1 MTRFLFLFSW
11 LIVCSLAARGGVVRG
26 VVTNLKGAPLA
37 FANVAVRATATGI
50 ATNEQGRYQLRLPAG
65 RYELVFQYVG
75 YKPRIEALTVA
86 GGDTATVLDVALTP
100 ENYQLNEV
108 VVRGTDRDPAYALVQ
123 QAINWRR
130 YHEREVAAYKA
141 RLYIK
146 ALGRLT
152 DVPGKLLG
160 LVKVGPD
167 LKPGIIY
174 LSETVSE
181 ISFRQ
186 PNTVQERMISSRVSG
201 DSKTISFNLASAG
214 KGLNFYHNLLKSPF
228 SQRGFVSPIAGNA
241 LLFYQYELLGST
253 QQGNLLIHKIKVTPR
268 RRADPAFS
276 GVIYLVDGTW
286 RLQAVSLDLS
296 KEAQLEYV
304 DHVHLEQFFAPAP
317 GPSDVWVLQSQ
328 KAVVSFEALGFKGSG
343 NVTAVLSNYQ
353 VVPTYATPQAV
364 AAPPAPP
371 APGAPI
377 TRETVADVKKQK
389 PDLSQLSRQVKRRL
403 RQAERDSLPALRL
416 EGLHKGEIQ
425 LVEKGAN
432 ERDSA
437 YWAEV
442 RPVPLTTEERRDYH
456 VKDSTEVIRTSR
468 PYQDSLDRK
477 RNALGLGKLLLT
489 GYTYNRTY
497 EKRQVYVAPVFNIL
511 QYSTVEGVI
520 ANAQA
525 TYTQNTNDRRRFQL
539 TPTLR
544 YGFAAKLLS
553 PSLQIDWQLDAQRVR
568 RLTIVAGRTVEN
580 FDENSQLTPFIN
592 SAYTLL
598 RNRNYGKYYQR
609 RGAEVAYLAEVANGL
624 TVRGAVSYFDRREL
638 YNATYQ
644 TIIDVPGRAFTPNQP
659 VSAELPD
666 TGFGRSQALTLELT
680 ATYQPGQRYITRPE
694 GKFNLGTR
702 KPQFR
707 ATLVQGVPSLL
718 GSDVRY
724 TRVAAGIR
732 QTIPMGLL
740 GTGTYNVAGG
750 GFLGHSRLAFMDYR
764 HFTGNQTV
772 LASNFAQFQLL
783 DYYRFSTRR
792 AYLEAHYNHHFNGFF
807 INKIPLLRR
816 LQWQEVASVNYL
828 RTGAAGNYVELGVG
842 IEHIFKVL
850 RIDGY
855 TALQSGQR
863 VSTGLR
869 VGLGF

>member
-1 MTRFLFLFSW
+1 MARFYYLVIGLLTCVLS
-11 LIVCSLAARGGVVRG
+11 ARAGVVQG
-26 VVTNLKGAPLA
+26 VVSDLKGAPLA
-37 FANVAVRATATGI
+37 FANVSVRATATST
-50 ATNEQGRYQLRLPAG
+50 ATNEQGRYQFRLPAG

-75 YKPRIEALTVA
+75 YKPRIEAVTVA
-86 GGDTATVLDVALTP
+86 GGDTATALNVPLTP

-141 RLYIK
+141 RLYVK

-152 DVPGKLLG
+152 DVPGKLFG

-186 PNTVQERMISSRVSG
+186 PNVIQERMISSRVSG
-201 DSKTISFNLASAG
+201 DTKAISFNLASAG
-214 KGLNFYHNLLKSPF
+214 KGLNFYNNLLKSPF
-228 SQRGFVSPIAGNA
+228 SQRGFVSPIANNA
-241 LLFYQYELLGST
+241 MLFYQYELVGST
-253 QQGNLLIHKIKVTPR
+253 QQGSLLVHKIRVTPR
-268 RRADPAFS
+268 RRADPVFS
-276 GVIYLVDGTW
+276 GFIYLIDGTW

-317 GPSDVWVLQSQ
+317 GPSDVWVIQSQ
-328 KAVVSFEALGFKGSG
+328 KATVSFEALGFKGSG
-343 NVTAVLSNYQ
+343 NVTAVLSNYR
-353 VVPTYATPQAV
+353 VVPTFTTPQPV
-364 AAPPAPP
+364 ATPPAPP
-371 APGAPI
+371 TPDAPI
-377 TRETVADVKKQK
+377 TRETVAEVKQQK
-389 PDLSQLSRQVKRRL
+389 PDLGRLNRQVQQRL
-403 RQAERDSLPALRL
+403 RQAKRDSLPAMAL

-442 RPVPLTTEERRDYH
+442 RPVPLTQEERHDYH
-456 VKDSTEVIRTSR
+456 VKDSTEVIRNSR

-477 RNALGLGKLLLT
+477 RNALGVGKLLLT

-497 EKRQVYVAPVFNIL
+497 AKRQFYVAPVFNIL

-520 ANAQA
+520 VNAQA
-525 TYTQNTNDRRRFQL
+525 TYTQNTDDRRRFQL

-553 PSLQIDWQLDAQRVR
+553 PSLQVDWQLDAIRVR

-592 SAYTLL
+592 SVYTLL
-598 RNRNYGKYYQR
+598 RNQNYGKYYQR
-609 RGAEVAYLAEVANGL
+609 RGAEVAYLTEIINGL
-624 TVRGAVSYFDRREL
+624 TMRGALSYFDRREL
-638 YNATYQ
+638 SNATYQ
-644 TIIDVPGRAFTPNQP
+644 TIIDVPGRAFRPNQP

-666 TGFGRSQALTLELT
+666 TGFGRNQALTLELT
-680 ATYQPGQRYITRPE
+680 ATYQPGQRYITRPD

-707 ATLVQGVPSLL
+707 ATLVQGIPSVL

-724 TRVAAGIR
+724 TRLAAGIR

-750 GFLGHSRLAFMDYR
+750 GFLGHPQLAFMDYR
-764 HFTGNQTV
+764 HFAGNQTI
-772 LASNFAQFQLL
+772 LTGNFAQFQLL
-783 DYYRFSTRR
+783 DYYRYSTRR

-807 INKIPLLRR
+807 LNKIPLLRR

-828 RTGAAGNYVELGVG
+828 RTAAAGNYLELGAG
-842 IEHIFKVL
+842 IEHIFKLL
-850 RIDGY
+850 RVDVY
-855 TALQSGQR
+855 TGLQSGQR
-863 VSTGLR
+863 VSTGVR